1 MQILLRL
8 LRPHLPVLILGL
20 VLGLISNAANL
31 AAPLATKRIIDTLG
45 TGDALAGPI
54 TLLLVLVAIGSV
66 IGLWQWILLGT
77 LAEQVVLDARLSVI
91 QRYFR
96 ARLAELTGRPTGEL
110 VTRVTADPGLLHQ
123 ASSSVVGLINASL
136 AFIATLVLM
145 GTLDLVLLLC
155 TLSAVAV
162 VGAVMAVLLPSIS
175 KSQKAAQDAVG
186 ELGGELEGTL
196 RAMRT
201 VKASRAE
208 ERQGGRI
215 EAQARRAAAYN
226 VRAAR
231 RAAWVWTVSWS
242 GVSFAVIAVLGVGAW
257 RADAGLLEVSSL
269 IAFLLY
275 AFQLMGP
282 IGELTQNVTALQSGI
297 AAARRISEVYAMT
310 PETSDPRPGERVTD
324 APVIHVEEV
333 TLRYGEDA
341 RPALD
346 GVTLTI
352 PSRGHTA
359 IVGPSGAGKTSLFSL
374 LLRFLD
380 PQSGEIFLHGRPYR
394 SLTHSE
400 IRAELA
406 YVEQEAPVVPGT
418 IRDNLLFSYPEATE
432 EELHAVLERVHLTEK
447 VATLPQGLDT
457 QLSGAEL
464 SGGERQRIALARA
477 LVRTPAVL
485 LLDEATAQVD
495 ALTEAA
501 LQNSVRE
508 RAAAAAVVTIA
519 HRLSTV
525 VEADRIIVLDN
536 GRVRAVG
543 THESLLAS
551 DDLYRGLVEAL
562 RIAVPVSPAAA
573 G

>member
-8 LRPHLPVLILGL
+8 LRPHLPVLALGL
-20 VLGLISNAANL
+20 LLGLISNAANL

-54 TLLLVLVAIGSV
+54 SLLLVLVVIGSV
-66 IGLWQWILLGT
+66 IGLWQWMLMGT

-96 ARLAELTGRPTGEL
+96 ARLSELTGRPTGEL

-123 ASSSVVGLINASL
+123 ASSSIVGLINASL

-145 GTLDLVLLLC
+145 GTLDLVLLGC
-155 TLSAVAV
+155 TLAAVV
-162 VGAVMAVLLPSIS
+162 IVGAVMAVLLPTIS

-186 ELGGELEGTL
+186 ALGGELEGTL

-208 ERQGGRI
+208 DRQGARI
-215 EAQARRAAAYN
+215 EEQARIAAAYN
-226 VRAAR
+226 VKAAR

-242 GVSFAVIAVLGVGAW
+242 GVSLAIIAVLGVGAW

-297 AAARRISEVYAMT
+297 AAARRISEVYAMR
-310 PETSDPRPGERVTD
+310 EEKSDPQPGARVPE
-324 APVIHVEEV
+324 APVLAIRDV
-333 TLRYGEDA
+333 TLRYGETT
-341 RPALD
+341 ALN
-346 GVTLTI
+346 GVTLEI

-380 PQSGEIFLHGRPYR
+380 PDSGEISLYGRPYQ

-400 IRAELA
+400 IREQLA

-418 IRDNLLFSYPEATE
+418 IRENLLFSDPSASEEALQTV
-432 EELHAVLERVHLTEK
+432 LHRVHLHDK
-447 VATLPQGLDT
+447 VSSLPLGLDT
-457 QLSGAEL
+457 PLSGAEL

-477 LVRTPAVL
+477 LVRSPAVL

-501 LQNSVRE
+501 LQDCVRE
-508 RAAAAAVVTIA
+508 KAETAAVVTIA

-525 VEADRIIVLDN
+525 IDADRIIVLDG

-543 THESLLAS
+543 THDALLES

-562 RIAVPVSPAAA
+562 RIAVPVAR
-573 G
+573 

>member
-8 LRPHLPVLILGL
+8 LRPHWPVLALGLLLGL
-20 VLGLISNAANL
+20 VANAANL

-45 TGDALAGPI
+45 DGGALAGPI
-54 TLLLVLVAIGSV
+54 TLLLALVVVGAV
-66 IGLWQWILLGT
+66 IGLWQWILMGT
-77 LAEQVVLDARLSVI
+77 LAEQVVLDARVSVI

-96 ARLAELTGRPTGEL
+96 ARLAELTGRPAGEL
-110 VTRVTADPGLLHQ
+110 VTRVTADPGLLHA
-123 ASSSVVGLINASL
+123 ASSSIVGLINAGL
-136 AFIATLVLM
+136 AFVATLVLM
-145 GTLDLVLLLC
+145 GTLDLVLLMC
-155 TLSAVAV
+155 TLGAVLV
-162 VGAVMAVLLPSIS
+162 IGAVMAVLLPTIS
-175 KSQKAAQDAVG
+175 RAQKAAQDAVG

-208 ERQGGRI
+208 TRQQARI
-215 EAQARRAAAYN
+215 EDDARRAAAHN
-226 VRAAR
+226 VRAAK

-297 AAARRISEVYAMT
+297 AAARRISEVYAMNE
-310 PETSDPRPGERVTD
+310 ETSSPRATQVITE
-324 APVIHVEEV
+324 APVLEMRDV
-333 TLRYGEDA
+333 TLRYGGTT
-341 RPALD
+341 ALD
-346 GVTLTI
+346 DVTLRVDR
-352 PSRGHTA
+352 RGHTA

-374 LLRFLD
+374 ILRFLD
-380 PQSGEIFLHGRPYR
+380 PQEGEVLLHGRSYKD
-394 SLTHSE
+394 LTHEE
-400 IRAELA
+400 IRDHLA

-418 IRDNLLFSYPEATE
+418 IRENLLLSQPDASEAD
-432 EELHAVLERVHLTEK
+432 LWDVLERVILRDK
-447 VATLPQGLDT
+447 VASLPAKLDSSI
-457 QLSGAEL
+457 SGAEL

-477 LVRTPAVL
+477 LLRSPSVL

-501 LQNSVRE
+501 LHRCVRE
-508 RAAAAAVVTIA
+508 KASDSAVVTIA

-525 VEADRIIVLDN
+525 IDADRIIVMQD
-536 GRVRAVG
+536 GRVRAEG

-551 DDLYRGLVEAL
+551 DDLYRGLIEAL
-562 RIAVPVSPAAA
+562 RIATPAPV
-573 G
+573 

>member
-8 LRPHLPVLILGL
+8 LRPHLRVLILGL
-20 VLGLISNAANL
+20 VLGLVSNAANL

-54 TLLLVLVAIGSV
+54 SLLLVLVVIGSV
-66 IGLWQWILLGT
+66 IGLWQWILMGT

-123 ASSSVVGLINASL
+123 ASSSIVGLINASL
-136 AFIATLVLM
+136 AFLATLVLM
-145 GTLDLVLLLC
+145 GTLDVVLLLC
-155 TLSAVAV
+155 TLAAVV
-162 VGAVMAVLLPSIS
+162 IVGAVMALLLPSIS

-208 ERQGGRI
+208 ERQSGRI
-215 EAQARRAAAYN
+215 EADARRAAMYN

-242 GVSFAVIAVLGVGAW
+242 GVSLAVIAVLGVGAW

-310 PETSDPRPGERVTD
+310 EETSDPRPGARVPD
-324 APVIHVEEV
+324 APVLTIDDV
-333 TLRYGEDA
+333 TLRYAEDA

-380 PQSGEIFLHGRPYR
+380 PQSGEIRLQGRPYG

-418 IRDNLLFSYPEATE
+418 IRDNLLFSYPDATE
-432 EELHAVLERVHLTEK
+432 EEVRSVLERVHLTDK
-447 VATLPQGLDT
+447 VASLPQGLDT
-457 QLSGAEL
+457 PLSGAEL

-501 LQNSVRE
+501 LQDSVRE
-508 RAAAAAVVTIA
+508 RAQSAAVVTIA

-525 VEADRIIVLDN
+525 IEADRIIVLDN

-543 THESLLAS
+543 THDSLLES

-562 RIAVPVSPAAA
+562 RIAVPVAPAGAV
-573 G
+573 

>member
-1 MQILLRL
+1 MRILLSL
-8 LRPHLPVLILGL
+8 LRPHWPVLALGL

-54 TLLLVLVAIGSV
+54 SLLLVLVVVGAV

-77 LAEQVVLDARLSVI
+77 LAEQVVLDARVSVI

-110 VTRVTADPGLLHQ
+110 VTRVTADPGLLHA
-123 ASSSVVGLINASL
+123 ASSSIVGLINASL
-136 AFIATLVLM
+136 AFVATLVLM

-155 TLSAVAV
+155 TLAAVTV
-162 VGAVMAVLLPSIS
+162 VGVVMAVLLPTIS

-186 ELGGELEGTL
+186 ALGGELEGTL

-208 ERQGGRI
+208 ERQGTRV
-215 EAQARRAAAYN
+215 EKDARRAASFN
-226 VRAAR
+226 VKAAR

-297 AAARRISEVYAMT
+297 AAARRISEVYAMKE
-310 PETSDPRPGERVTD
+310 ETSDPQPGSRVD
-324 APVIHVEEV
+324 GPVLALRNV
-333 TLRYGEDA
+333 TLRYSEDA

-346 GVTLTI
+346 DVTIQI

-380 PQSGEIFLHGRPYR
+380 PQRGEIYLHGRPYQ

-418 IRDNLLFSYPEATE
+418 IRENVLFSRPDATE
-432 EELHAVLERVHLTEK
+432 EELTSVIERVRLADK
-447 VATLPQGLDT
+447 VASLPLGLDT
-457 QLSGAEL
+457 PLSGAEL

-501 LQNSVRE
+501 LQDCVRE
-508 RAAAAAVVTIA
+508 KASTSAVVTIA

-525 VEADRIIVLDN
+525 IEADRIIVLDN
-536 GRVRAVG
+536 GHVRAIG

-562 RIAVPVSPAAA
+562 RIAVPMTPAVP
-573 G
+573 

>member
-8 LRPHLPVLILGL
+8 LRPHLPVLALGL

-54 TLLLVLVAIGSV
+54 TLLLVLVVIGAA
-66 IGLWQWILLGT
+66 IGLWQWILMGT

-123 ASSSVVGLINASL
+123 ASSSIVGLINASL
-136 AFIATLVLM
+136 AFVATLVLM
-145 GTLDLVLLLC
+145 GTLDVVLLLC
-155 TLSAVAV
+155 TLAAVAI
-162 VGAVMAVLLPSIS
+162 VGLVMALLLPTIS
-175 KSQKAAQDAVG
+175 KSQKLAQDAVG

-215 EAQARRAAAYN
+215 EADARRAASYN
-226 VRAAR
+226 IRAAR

-242 GVSFAVIAVLGVGAW
+242 GVSLAIIAVLGVGAW

-297 AAARRISEVYAMT
+297 AAARRISEVYAMSS
-310 PETSDPRPGERVTD
+310 ETSDPRPSAAIAD
-324 APVIHVEEV
+324 APVLAIEDVS
-333 TLRYGEDA
+333 LRYAEDA
-341 RPALD
+341 PPALD
-346 GVTLTI
+346 GVSLTI

-380 PQSGEIFLHGRPYR
+380 PQSGQIYLHGRPYR
-394 SLTHSE
+394 DMTHSE

-418 IRDNLLFSYPEATE
+418 IRDNLLFSHPDATE
-432 EELHAVLERVHLTEK
+432 EEVRSVLDRVHLTDK
-447 VATLPQGLDT
+447 VASLPDGLDT

-508 RAAAAAVVTIA
+508 RASTAAVVTIA

-525 VEADRIIVLDN
+525 VEADRIIVLDH

-562 RIAVPVSPAAA
+562 RIAVPSGAAA
-573 G
+573 

>member
-8 LRPHLPVLILGL
+8 LRPHLRVLALGL
-20 VLGLISNAANL
+20 VLGLLANAANL

-45 TGDALAGPI
+45 DGGALTGPI
-54 TLLLVLVAIGSV
+54 TLLLVLVVAGSV
-66 IGLWQWILLGT
+66 IGLWQWMLLGT

-96 ARLAELTGRPTGEL
+96 ARLSELTGRSTGEL

-123 ASSSVVGLINASL
+123 ASSSIVGLINASL

-155 TLSAVAV
+155 TLAAVAV
-162 VGAVMAVLLPSIS
+162 VGVVMATLLPTIS
-175 KSQKAAQDAVG
+175 KAQKAAQDAVG
-186 ELGGELEGTL
+186 DLGGELEGTL

-201 VKASRAE
+201 VKASQAE
-208 ERQGGRI
+208 AQQGGRI
-215 EAQARRAAAYN
+215 EADARRAAEHN

-297 AAARRISEVYAMT
+297 AAARRIAEVYAMSE
-310 PETSDPRPGERVTD
+310 ETSDPRPTAVVPE
-324 APVIHVEEV
+324 APVLTMRDV
-333 TLRYGEDA
+333 TLRYAEDA
-341 RPALD
+341 APALRD
-346 GVTLTI
+346 VTLAI

-374 LLRFLD
+374 VLRFLD
-380 PQSGEIFLHGRPYR
+380 PQEGEVLLRGRPYA
-394 SLTHSE
+394 SLTHAE
-400 IRAELA
+400 IRGELA

-418 IRDNLLFSYPEATE
+418 IRDNLRFSRPDASDA
-432 EELHAVLERVHLTEK
+432 ELYAVLERVRLADK
-447 VATLPQGLDT
+447 VASLPLGLDT
-457 QLSGAEL
+457 PLSGAEI
-464 SGGERQRIALARA
+464 SGGERQRIALGRA
-477 LVRTPAVL
+477 LLRTPAVL

-501 LQNSVRE
+501 LQECVRE
-508 RAAAAAVVTIA
+508 RAADAAVVTIA

-525 VEADRIIVLDN
+525 IDADRIIVLQD
-536 GRVRAVG
+536 GRVRAEG

-562 RIAVPVSPAAA
+562 RIATPQGATA
-573 G
+573 

>member
-8 LRPHLPVLILGL
+8 LRPHWPVLALGL
-20 VLGLISNAANL
+20 VLGLIANAANL

-45 TGDALAGPI
+45 DGGALAGPI
-54 TLLLVLVAIGSV
+54 TLLLGLVVVGAV
-66 IGLWQWILLGT
+66 IGLWQWILMGT
-77 LAEQVVLDARLSVI
+77 LAEQVVLDARVSVI

-96 ARLAELTGRPTGEL
+96 ARLAELTGRPAGEL
-110 VTRVTADPGLLHQ
+110 VTRVTADPGLLHA
-123 ASSSVVGLINASL
+123 ASSSIVGLINAGL

-145 GTLDLVLLLC
+145 GTLDLVLLAC
-155 TLSAVAV
+155 TLGAVLV
-162 VGAVMAVLLPSIS
+162 IGVVMAVLLPTIS
-175 KSQKAAQDAVG
+175 RAQKAAQDAVG

-208 ERQGGRI
+208 TRQEAKI
-215 EAQARRAAAYN
+215 EDDARRAAAHN
-226 VRAAR
+226 VRAAK
-231 RAAWVWTVSWS
+231 RAAWVWTVAWS
-242 GVSFAVIAVLGVGAW
+242 GISFSVIAVLGVGAW

-297 AAARRISEVYAMT
+297 AAARRISEVYAMNE
-310 PETSDPRPGERVTD
+310 ETSTPRATRSQPE
-324 APVIHVEEV
+324 APVLAMRDV
-333 TLRYGEDA
+333 TLRYGETE
-341 RPALD
+341 ALKSINLD
-346 GVTLTI
+346 I
-352 PSRGHTA
+352 SRRGHTA

-374 LLRFLD
+374 ILRFLD
-380 PQSGEIFLHGRPYR
+380 PQEGDILLHGRSYED
-394 SLTHSE
+394 LTHEE
-400 IRAELA
+400 IRDHLA

-418 IRDNLLFSYPEATE
+418 IRENLLLSQPEAGE
-432 EELHAVLERVHLTEK
+432 ADLWDVLDRVILRDK
-447 VATLPQGLDT
+447 VAGMAEGLDSPI
-457 QLSGAEL
+457 SGAEL

-477 LVRTPAVL
+477 LLRSPSVL

-501 LQNSVRE
+501 LHRCVRE
-508 RAAAAAVVTIA
+508 KASESAVVTIA

-525 VEADRIIVLDN
+525 IDADRIIVLQD
-536 GRVRAVG
+536 GRVRAEG

-551 DDLYRGLVEAL
+551 DDLYRGLIEAL
-562 RIAVPVSPAAA
+562 RIATPTPV
-573 G
+573 

>member
-8 LRPHLPVLILGL
+8 LRPHLRVLVLGL

-45 TGDALAGPI
+45 TGDALTGPI
-54 TLLLVLVAIGSV
+54 TLLLVLVVIGAV
-66 IGLWQWILLGT
+66 IGLWQWILMGT

-123 ASSSVVGLINASL
+123 ASSSIVGLVNASL

-145 GTLDLVLLLC
+145 GTLDIVLLLC
-155 TLSAVAV
+155 TLTAVVV
-162 VGAVMAVLLPSIS
+162 VGAIMAVLLPTIS
-175 KSQKAAQDAVG
+175 KSQKLAQDAVG
-186 ELGGELEGTL
+186 ELGGGLEGTL

-208 ERQGGRI
+208 ARQGSRI
-215 EAQARRAAAYN
+215 EADARRAAAYN

-242 GVSFAVIAVLGVGAW
+242 GVSLAIIAVLGVGAW

-297 AAARRISEVYAMT
+297 AAARRISEVYAMV
-310 PETSDPRPGERVTD
+310 PETSDPRPGDRVPD
-324 APVIHVEEV
+324 APVLAVRDV
-333 TLRYGEDA
+333 TLRYADDA

-380 PQSGEIFLHGRPYR
+380 PQSGDLYLHGRPYR
-394 SLTHSE
+394 ELSHDE
-400 IRAELA
+400 IRSELA

-418 IRDNLLFSYPEATE
+418 IRDNLLFSRPDATE
-432 EELHAVLERVHLTEK
+432 AELHAVLERVHLTDK
-447 VATLPQGLDT
+447 VASLPEGLDT

-501 LQNSVRE
+501 LQDSVRE
-508 RAAAAAVVTIA
+508 RARSSAVVTIA

-543 THESLLAS
+543 THEALLES

-562 RIAVPVSPAAA
+562 RIAVPVSR
-573 G
+573 

>member
-8 LRPHLPVLILGL
+8 LRPHWKVLLLGL

-54 TLLLVLVAIGSV
+54 TLLLVLVVIGAV
-66 IGLWQWILLGT
+66 IGLWQWILMGT

-123 ASSSVVGLINASL
+123 ASSSIVGLVNASL

-155 TLSAVAV
+155 TLAAVV
-162 VGAVMAVLLPSIS
+162 IVGAVMAVLLPTIS
-175 KSQKAAQDAVG
+175 KAQKAAQDAVG
-186 ELGGELEGTL
+186 DLGGELEGTL

-215 EAQARRAAAYN
+215 EADARRAAAFN
-226 VRAAR
+226 IRAAR
-231 RAAWVWTVSWS
+231 RAAWVWTTSWS
-242 GVSFAVIAVLGVGAW
+242 GVSLAIIAVLGVGAW

-310 PETSDPRPGERVTD
+310 SETSTPTPGSPLEG
-324 APVIHVEEV
+324 APVLAVREV
-333 TLRYGEDA
+333 TLRYSSEGPA
-341 RPALD
+341 ALD
-346 GVTLTI
+346 NVTLTI

-359 IVGPSGAGKTSLFSL
+359 VVGPSGAGKTSLFSL

-380 PQSGEIFLHGRPYR
+380 PDTGEILLHGRPYR

-418 IRDNLLFSYPEATE
+418 IRENILFSHPSASS
-432 EELHAVLERVHLTEK
+432 EELSAVIGRVHLSDK
-447 VATLPQGLDT
+447 IASLPLGVDT
-457 QLSGAEL
+457 PISGAEL

-485 LLDEATAQVD
+485 LLDEATAQMD

-501 LQNSVRE
+501 VQDSVRD
-508 RAAAAAVVTIA
+508 RAATGAVVTIA

-525 VEADRIIVLDN
+525 IEADRIIVLDR
-536 GRVRAVG
+536 GRVRAIG
-543 THESLLAS
+543 THESLLQS

-562 RIAVPVSPAAA
+562 RIAVPVAP
-573 G
+573 

>member
-8 LRPHLPVLILGL
+8 LRPHLRVLILGL

-45 TGDALAGPI
+45 TGDALTGPI
-54 TLLLVLVAIGSV
+54 SLLLVLVVVGAV

-77 LAEQVVLDARLSVI
+77 LAEQVVLAARVSVI

-96 ARLAELTGRPTGEL
+96 ARLAELTGRSTGEL
-110 VTRVTADPGLLHQ
+110 VTRVTADPGLLHA
-123 ASSSVVGLINASL
+123 ASSSIVGLINASL

-145 GTLDLVLLLC
+145 GTLDVVLLLC

-162 VGAVMAVLLPSIS
+162 VGAVMALLLPTIA

-186 ELGGELEGTL
+186 ALGGELEGTL

-215 EAQARRAAAYN
+215 EKDARRAASFN
-226 VRAAR
+226 VKAAR

-297 AAARRISEVYAMT
+297 AAARRISEVYAMQA
-310 PETSDPRPGERVTD
+310 ETSNPQPGARVPD
-324 APVIHVEEV
+324 APVLSLRNV
-333 TLRYGEDA
+333 TLRYAEDA
-341 RPALD
+341 LPALD
-346 GVTLTI
+346 DVSLAI

-380 PQSGEIFLHGRPYR
+380 PQEGELYLHGRPYR

-418 IRDNLLFSYPEATE
+418 IRENVLFSRPTATE
-432 EELHAVLERVHLTEK
+432 QELESVLERVRLADK
-447 VATLPQGLDT
+447 VASLPRGLDT
-457 QLSGAEL
+457 PLSGAEL

-501 LQNSVRE
+501 LQDCVRE
-508 RAAAAAVVTIA
+508 RAGTSAVVTIA

-525 VEADRIIVLDN
+525 IEADRIIVLDA
-536 GRVRAVG
+536 GRVRAIG

-562 RIAVPVSPAAA
+562 RIAVPVTPAVP
-573 G
+573 

>member
-8 LRPHLPVLILGL
+8 LRPHWPVLLLGL
-20 VLGLISNAANL
+20 VLGLVSNAANL

-45 TGDALAGPI
+45 DGGALTGPI
-54 TLLLVLVAIGSV
+54 TLLLALVVVGSV
-66 IGLWQWILLGT
+66 IGLWQWILMGT
-77 LAEQVVLDARLSVI
+77 LAEQVVLDARVSVI

-96 ARLAELTGRPTGEL
+96 ARLAELTGRPAGEL
-110 VTRVTADPGLLHQ
+110 VTRVTADPGLLHA
-123 ASSSVVGLINASL
+123 ASSSIVGLINAGL

-155 TLSAVAV
+155 TLAAVIV
-162 VGAVMAVLLPSIS
+162 VGAVMAVLLPTIS
-175 KSQKAAQDAVG
+175 RAQKAAQDAVG
-186 ELGGELEGTL
+186 NLGGELEGTL

-208 ERQGGRI
+208 TRQEAKI
-215 EAQARRAAAYN
+215 EADARRAADHN
-226 VRAAR
+226 VRAAK

-297 AAARRISEVYAMT
+297 AAARRISEVYAMDE
-310 PETSDPRPGERVTD
+310 ETSTPQPGSFHDE
-324 APVIHVEEV
+324 APVLAFRDV
-333 TLRYGEDA
+333 TLNYGSTE
-341 RPALD
+341 ALK
-346 GVTLTI
+346 TI
-352 PSRGHTA
+352 NLDISARGHTA
-359 IVGPSGAGKTSLFSL
+359 IVGPSGAGKTSMFSL
-374 LLRFLD
+374 ILRFLD
-380 PQSGEIFLHGRPYR
+380 PQEGQVLLHGRPYR
-394 SLTHSE
+394 DLTHEE
-400 IRAELA
+400 IRDELA

-418 IRDNLLFSYPEATE
+418 IRENLLLSQPDAKEADLLDVLDRVILRDKVESLPE
-432 EELHAVLERVHLTEK
+432 
-447 VATLPQGLDT
+447 GLDT
-457 QLSGAEL
+457 AISGAEL

-477 LVRTPAVL
+477 LLRSPSVL

-501 LQNSVRE
+501 LHRNVRE
-508 RAAAAAVVTIA
+508 RARTSAVVTIA

-525 VEADRIIVLDN
+525 IDADRIIVLQD
-536 GRVRAVG
+536 GRVRAEG
-543 THESLLAS
+543 THESLLAT
-551 DDLYRGLVEAL
+551 DELYRGLIEAL
-562 RIAVPVSPAAA
+562 RIATPAPV
-573 G
+573 